1 MKEIYPEFSDKVDFY
16 AIGQSQFETIDQ
28 LEDDRIKHGYPWR
41 IAKMNQ
47 DLLKELRVL
56 QQSTKIAV
64 DHQGIVSYSAGYG
77 DGDINKWRQVFFN
90 LVERSAGR
98 AG

>member
-1 MKEIYPEFSDKVDFY
+1 
-16 AIGQSQFETIDQ
+16 
-28 LEDDRIKHGYPWR
+28 
-41 IAKMNQ
+41 MNQ

-77 DGDINKWRQVFFN
+77 DGDVNKWRQVFFN